1 MRFLRLLLF
10 SVLLVSCSIPTP
22 LLEQIKEEGE
32 LVVIT
37 RYSATTYYEGRDGP
51 AGIEYELVRMFA
63 DELGVKVHFIIPD
76 NFDEILPMINRREAH
91 FAAAGLTVTKNRESR
106 VKFTPPYQEITQQL
120 IFRNGSRKP
129 RNLADTAGGIF
140 EIIAG
145 SSHEEELERQRN
157 EIPELE
163 WVSRRGLES
172 EELLYLVRE
181 QVIDYTI
188 ADSNEAALSRRFY
201 PELLIAFNLTK
212 PEKLAWAFPHA
223 EDSSLYDAASDFMRR
238 MKQEGRLEELIERYY
253 GYTKRLGFVDT
264 NTFKNHVLR
273 RLPLYLSYFKEA
285 EETTGVD
292 WKLLAAIGYQ
302 ESHWN
307 RDAVSPTG
315 VRGIMML
322 TNATADRLEVSDRT
336 DPQQSIMGGARYFQ
350 MMEEQIPERIEN
362 PDRLWLALAAYNVG
376 LGHLEDAR
384 VLTQRGGGNPDK
396 WVDLKRYLPLLSKPK
411 YYKTVKHGYA
421 RGREPVTYVDNIRN
435 YYNILSWLIRQEQE
449 EEKEGP
455 ADLSSSSLL

>member
-1 MRFLRLLLF
+1 MRFLRIFLF

-63 DELGVKVHFIIPD
+63 DELGVKVHFIIPK

-91 FAAAGLTVTKNRESR
+91 FAAAGLTMTEKRESL

-129 RNLADTAGGIF
+129 RNIADTAGGIF
-140 EIIAG
+140 EVIAG

-157 EIPELE
+157 KFPELE

-212 PEKLAWAFPHA
+212 PEKLGWAFPHA
-223 EDSSLYDAASDFMRR
+223 EDSSLYDAASDFMLR
-238 MKQEGRLEELIERYY
+238 MKKDGRLDELIERYY

-285 EETTGVD
+285 AAATGID
-292 WKLLAAIGYQ
+292 WKLLAAMGYQ

-322 TNATADRLEVSDRT
+322 TVPTAKQLGVSDRT
-336 DPQQSIMGGARYFQ
+336 DPQQSIMGGAHYLQ
-350 MMEEQIPERIEN
+350 MIEQQMPERIEN

-384 VLTQRGGGNPDK
+384 ILTQRAGGNPDK

-421 RGREPVTYVDNIRN
+421 RGREPVSYVDNIRN
-435 YYNILSWLIRQEQE
+435 YYNILSWLIKQETE
-449 EEKEGP
+449 EGQEGP
-455 ADLSSSSLL
+455 SDLSSSSLL

>member
-384 VLTQRGGGNPDK
+384 VLTQRDGGNPDK

>member
-1 MRFLRLLLF
+1 MRYLCTLLF
-10 SVLLVSCSIPTP
+10 IVLLVGCSEPTP
-22 LLEQIKEEGE
+22 LLEQIKEDGE
-32 LVVIT
+32 LVVVT
-37 RYSATTYYEGRDGP
+37 RNSATTYYEGRDGP

-76 NFDEILPMINRREAH
+76 NFDEILPMIERQKAH
-91 FAAAGLTVTKNRESR
+91 FAAAGLTVTEKRKSL
-106 VKFTPPYQEITQQL
+106 VKFAPAYQEITQQL

-129 RNLADTAGGIF
+129 KNLADTDGGIF

-145 SSHEEELERQRN
+145 SSHEEELERQKSK
-157 EIPELE
+157 IPELQ

-181 QVIDYTI
+181 QVIDYTV

-212 PEKLAWAFPHA
+212 PEKLAWAFPHS
-223 EDSSLYDAASDFMRR
+223 EDTSLYDAASDFMQR
-238 MKQEGRLEELIERYY
+238 MEKEGRLKDLIERYY
-253 GYTKRLGFVDT
+253 GYVKRLGFVDT

-285 EETTGVD
+285 EAATGID
-292 WKLLAAIGYQ
+292 WKLLAAMGYQ
-302 ESHWN
+302 ESHWD
-307 RDAVSPTG
+307 RYAVSPTG

-322 TNATADRLEVSDRT
+322 TEATAKLINVSDRT
-336 DPQQSIMGGARYFQ
+336 DPHQSIMGGARYFQ
-350 MMEEQIPERIEN
+350 MIEEQMPERIEN

-376 LGHLEDAR
+376 IGHLEDAR
-384 VLTQRGGGNPDK
+384 ILTQQAGGNPDK

-421 RGREPVTYVDNIRN
+421 RGREPVSYVDNIRN
-435 YYNILSWLIRQEQE
+435 YYNLLAWLVRQDAEKEQE
-449 EEKEGP
+449 GP
-455 ADLSSSSLL
+455 PDISSSSVL